1 MQAYCAAA
9 QLYANAV
16 LLLSHYSACI
26 HAPGIHPCHLLTCCA
41 TLCLRIHVQEW
52 VQGPLQ
58 TEQMFLQG
66 TDKTGRAL
74 AIIRVAGHVADK
86 KALKD
91 MKLFVCYVMNAM
103 VSTLQLWFAV

>member
-1 MQAYCAAA
+1 
-9 QLYANAV
+9 V
-16 LLLSHYSACI
+16 LR
-26 HAPGIHPCHLLTCCA
+26 
-41 TLCLRIHVQEW
+41 LRLHVQEW
-52 VQGPLQ
+52 IQGPLQ

-66 TDKTGRAL
+66 TDNTGRAL

-103 VSTLQLWFAV
+103 VSCLYAMLCHECNGGNAAAYWLFTGLHQSIFGRDRLLKSGEATDSPA